1 MNYGDY
7 SYIEWYPAGGGNM
20 LPPSGAPRSTNYFS
34 MWIRPV
40 QIAKQLKAQ
49 YSELS
54 GINIGHAHFAI
65 RMAIRE
71 LDNLVTN
78 GMTKKAFED
87 TRQFLQSYIKLY
99 IQRPSDQLGYLMDAN
114 FYGRKD
120 YIADMEKLLAKLTL
134 NDVNKAIKKYW
145 QIKNMDITI
154 VTDVTEAEPL
164 AKSLQENLPSPMT
177 YSNLVK
183 SGQPK
188 DVLAEDD
195 VVANYKLNINSV
207 KIVKNEDTFK

>member
-1 MNYGDY
+1 
-7 SYIEWYPAGGGNM
+7 M
-20 LPPSGAPRSTNYFS
+20 LPPPGAPREINYFAI
-34 MWIRPV
+34 WIRPV

-49 YSELS
+49 YPELS
-54 GINIGHAHFAI
+54 DIKIGHAHFAI

-71 LDNLVTN
+71 LDKLVTD
-78 GMTKKAFED
+78 GMTKKAFEE

-99 IQRPSDQLGYLMDAN
+99 VQRPSDRLGYLMDSW

-120 YIADMEKLLAKLTL
+120 YIDEMENLLAKLTVE
-134 NDVNKAIKKYW
+134 DVNNAIKKYW
-145 QIKNMDITI
+145 QVKNMDITI
-154 VTDVTEAEPL
+154 VTDISEAEPL
-164 AKSLQENLPSPMT
+164 AKNLQENLASPMS

-183 SGQPK
+183 NGQPK
-188 DVLAEDD
+188 DVLEEDD